1 MKETI
6 SMKDKLKAEGKVI
19 LESKVGEKKVVVG
32 NKVLKVTKIIL
43 VYMQSIDSR
52 GKAEVRIEVNKV
64 NALYQ
69 ERASTHNIIQW
80 HITVEMEKVSQDN

>member
-1 MKETI
+1 
-6 SMKDKLKAEGKVI
+6 MKDKLKAEGKVI